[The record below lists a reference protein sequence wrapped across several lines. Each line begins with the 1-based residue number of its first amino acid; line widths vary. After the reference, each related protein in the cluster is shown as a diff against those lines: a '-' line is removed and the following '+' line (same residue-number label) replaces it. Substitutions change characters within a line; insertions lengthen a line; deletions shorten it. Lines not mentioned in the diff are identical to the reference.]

1 MERKRQLQKRELGKR
16 LSLDSSLVEY
26 MDSNKYI
33 EHLVTQLE
41 EQRWNL
47 WRQKLSV
54 ARLQREV
61 AQSKSE
67 GAMREKL
74 IHELEEERH
83 LRLESEKR
91 LREVTL
97 ESERSRAQM
106 RGLQEQFSR
115 MEETVRNLLQSQGS
129 PGQHGEGTVNIMKVY
144 QEKLSEDSR
153 KCKEG
158 TEKIRTAADE
168 DSRSESSSTEE
179 EKEKTKLLL
188 ERLKALEAENSALA
202 LENENQREQY
212 ERCLDEVANQVV
224 QALLTQKDLREECIK
239 LKTRVF
245 DLEQQNRTLSV
256 LFQQRVKPASDLLL
270 QKLHSRILDL
280 SSGDLLS
287 EVERNRSLMQSR
299 TADAQI
305 HECQQNVKSSIPVL
319 KCQSQLNMTGAS
331 RLYPRSSCSSSELSL
346 SSACSEYSSG
356 SSHTW
361 NDGKTCSKRSS
372 VSWDKRISIGS
383 SLPSNLSSPADDL
396 PPTRIKENHILE
408 ALKKLQKQK
417 ILLESPSVIS
427 KWGYKDCMNSN
438 EGIYS
443 PGVKCGSHNEQTHCK
458 PMEIGS
464 ICIEHNKTFS
474 YDSDSHDDAD
484 DDSSSLLLLQEVP
497 SKDCRTYCN
506 KLTHSISDSLFDWDP
521 DRKHLP
527 ERSSYFNSKERPEKL
542 TSFVS
547 GFQAEVKSCT
557 RAKLPEL
564 QLNQSHAN
572 VGWKDLNFQLSD
584 TDDNEVLD
592 ELHIESSDE
601 KSPSDLLA
609 TPFTEKYTKTCDTLK
624 VTENSQFL
632 STDEEEKQIP
642 AHSDI
647 RPKISNFIKQQ
658 KVIKKTSS
666 EECITIIFDAEDGEP
681 IEFSSHQTGVVT
693 VTRNEISINQP
704 QTRSSA
710 EYTDLTPQGVTDL
723 QTGTSARNYTALERR
738 EDETEEQTLEDNA
751 GNKKTVVPVTCSE
764 SSCCG
769 KVTLQNTPRQKLVK
783 PVYDVSYKSNSS
795 LTVHAGINQKPN
807 LTKIPSRGKFSPQK
821 TVMTE
826 SEETAVAQP
835 VGPATLEKS
844 PALPPVKLSR
854 FKKAQSP
861 PRNFDSKVDFQVPK
875 PPAHLLPGLKRPGR
889 GDGSKYPKSQSPAS
903 PLLPQ
908 NLIEPSDYGEPPT
921 RDFHCDLATVEAR
934 SPSPPLPPGRSTSLL
949 IRPNYAHPPPV
960 AVKLGGAG
968 PSETAKN
975 ILKSS
980 PLKGTVNSGFH
991 NQSSQETQAKNVSSG
1006 AKIEL
1011 SYLQENAEAIM
1022 QNKCLSQQPHS
1033 ACQGLSKVP
1042 TKQVCP
1048 KNPNQLGLHRNH
1060 EFSNTDFQ
1068 TPRAFSLGCP
1078 LLETTSQDVYSSKKD
1093 LSSDS
1098 GVDQPQK
1105 MPNILPSTPQCHKTS
1120 ISEPSLSQ
1128 VNNSP
1133 LSTLF
1138 HGSDTAHAAQN
1149 SNEKGMKTRLPVG
1162 LKLFVKSPQ
1171 LLRKSSTVPGKQEKD
1186 SINTASKS
1194 SVSSSKYKQNES
1206 VSVTTRGATDA
1217 ELKNSTSDTEV
1228 KNNFTVGLSMDTASP
1243 PSHEN
1248 CSLVGDRVDGLEH
1261 KLVKRSVSSSNKSH
1275 LKPALGMNG
1284 AKARSQSFSI
1294 HTGEKPSA
1302 PVTEGLGKVR
1312 TQIITNTSDRG
1323 NSLTRQNSAMEGLQ
1337 IKAIPGS
1344 AVIPETLSC
1353 TPKITENSYSRQGS
1367 LGNMTSCN
1375 NQHGSPSKLPL
1386 RSSPKVDLFH
1396 NTSKCDGN
1404 KPFSQ
1409 KDVRN
1414 LSVQIE
1420 KSTESFKHEALS
1432 KKSVLPAEF
1441 ELEESAT
1448 VSSKQMSSFQSSDRI
1463 KCPHKLE
1470 ASKSRRQQM
1479 SLKLAETSEK
1489 VTDVLSSATLQ
1500 PTIEEKVMLC
1510 IQENVQKGHGQTK
1523 YPSAESK
1530 QKTGPSIAS
1539 WFGFRKSKLPALS
1552 SRKTDVPKTKL
1563 EKKDA
1568 KVSGFGIK
1576 QAKLERRKEKK
1587 KTEHCGIENEINRKT
1602 DNGDI
1607 LADVME
1613 SKMMKPSQAVPSEI
1627 ECEQVKGFT
1636 TATYSS
1642 KDSFMKELLNRV
1654 DKKAA
1659 QQTESG
1665 SNNVSYRSVSK
1676 GSSQGSSLHGNSIS
1690 SQGNHKKNSNTK
1702 ADTEMQNQTLAKVVT
1717 ENLQEEEEDTMT
1729 RTTCQSHVI
1738 ESCCQMRTLDSGIG
1752 TFPLPDSGN
1761 RSTGRH
1767 ISKQES
1773 TLETEVLAP
1782 SEQILLSAPSVK
1794 AKTLEREV
1802 PSTAKSPESVES
1814 MISHSTSD
1822 PAMTGKGI
1830 RPFQSRLPKPA
1841 SSGKIN
1847 LAKQSDQVPCSVTS
1861 ASFERT
1867 EETLEN
1873 RKVLPEWTTRKTTKT
1888 KDRALRVCTYS
1899 ASSSDT
1905 EPEPEYET
1913 NYFRTAEET
1922 FVELT
1927 KNNKQAEQ
1935 EKQNQRKSFL
1945 GNPMSILDLYQHSLY
1960 GHFGE
1965 DGPEQL
1971 THYSLIEQLSGASSE
1986 DSKGKDSPSKL
1997 KQTEETKE
2005 DSQNRL
2011 SKISLESLNKFN
2023 SNNVLLLEKEKNC
2036 LNKVEGQ
2043 KEENGRKEAAPLNSS
2058 GRHDVDNLESLSDS
2072 LYDSFSSCASQGS
2085 NDV

>member
-1 MERKRQLQKRELGKR
+1 MEKKRQLQKREFGKR

-47 WRQKLSV
+47 WREKLCV

-74 IHELEEERH
+74 IHELEEEKH

-129 PGQHGEGTVNIMKVY
+129 SGQNGEGTVNIMKVY

-153 KCKEG
+153 RCKEG
-158 TEKIRTAADE
+158 MEKNRTQADE
-168 DSRSESSSTEE
+168 DSQSESSSTEE

-212 ERCLDEVANQVV
+212 ERCLDE
-224 QALLTQKDLREECIK
+224 
-239 LKTRVF
+239 
-245 DLEQQNRTLSV
+245 
-256 LFQQRVKPASDLLL
+256 
-270 QKLHSRILDL
+270 
-280 SSGDLLS
+280 
-287 EVERNRSLMQSR
+287 
-299 TADAQI
+299 
-305 HECQQNVKSSIPVL
+305 ECQQNVKSSIPVL
-319 KCQSQLNMTGAS
+319 KCQSQLNVTGSS

-356 SSHTW
+356 SSYTW
-361 NDGKTCSKRSS
+361 NDGKTNKRSS
-372 VSWDKRISIGS
+372 VRWDKRISIGS

-408 ALKKLQKQK
+408 GLKKLQEQK
-417 ILLESPSVIS
+417 ILLEPPSVIS

-443 PGVKCGSHNEQTHCK
+443 PGIKCGSHNEQTHCK
-458 PMEIGS
+458 PVEMGS
-464 ICIEHNKTFS
+464 VCIEHNKTFS

-521 DRKHLP
+521 NRKHLP
-527 ERSSYFNSKERPEKL
+527 ERSSFFNSKERPEKL

-564 QLNQSHAN
+564 ELNQSHSN
-572 VGWKDLNFQLSD
+572 MGWKDFNFQLSD

-609 TPFTEKYTKTCDTLK
+609 APFPEKYTKTSDLLK
-624 VTENSQFL
+624 VTENSQFV
-632 STDEEEKQIP
+632 STDKEENQIP
-642 AHSDI
+642 VHPDI
-647 RPKISNFIKQQ
+647 RPKPCNFIKQQ

-666 EECITIIFDAEDGEP
+666 EECITVIYDAKDGEP

-704 QTRSSA
+704 QTTSCV
-710 EYTDLTPQGVTDL
+710 EYTELIPQGRADL
-723 QTGTSARNYTALERR
+723 QPGPSARNYTASERQ
-738 EDETEEQTLEDNA
+738 EDETGKNTLEDNT
-751 GNKKTVVPVTCSE
+751 GNK
-764 SSCCG
+764 
-769 KVTLQNTPRQKLVK
+769 NTPVPLTCGEPSRCGRVTQQNPSRQKLVK
-783 PVYDVSYKSNSS
+783 PVCDPSHKANSS
-795 LTVHAGINQKPN
+795 STVHAGINQKPN
-807 LTKIPSRGKFSPQK
+807 VTKIPSRSKFSPQK
-821 TVMTE
+821 TLMSE
-826 SEETAVAQP
+826 SGEAPVALSLGPTA
-835 VGPATLEKS
+835 LEKS
-844 PALPPVKLSR
+844 PVLPPVKLSR

-861 PRNFDSKVDFQVPK
+861 PRHFDSKVEFQVPK
-875 PPAHLLPGLKRPGR
+875 PPAHALPDLKRPGR

-908 NLIEPSDYGEPPT
+908 HLIEPSSYGEPPT

-934 SPSPPLPPGRSTSLL
+934 SPSPPLPPGRTTSLL
-949 IRPNYAHPPPV
+949 IRPNYANSPPL

-968 PSETAKN
+968 PTETAKN

-980 PLKGTVNSGFH
+980 PLKGTVNSGLH
-991 NQSSQETQAKNVSSG
+991 NQSSHEMQAKNISSG

-1011 SYLQENAEAIM
+1011 SYFQEKAEGIM
-1022 QNKCLSQQPHS
+1022 QNKCTSQQSHS
-1033 ACQGLSKVP
+1033 ACQGLSKVS

-1048 KNPNQLGLHRNH
+1048 KNSNQVGLRRNR
-1060 EFSNTDFQ
+1060 EYSSTDFQ
-1068 TPRAFSLGCP
+1068 TARSFSLGCP
-1078 LLETTSQDVYSSKKD
+1078 SLEATPSQDTYSRKNNI
-1093 LSSDS
+1093 SSDS
-1098 GVDQPQK
+1098 GLDQLQK
-1105 MPNILPSTPQCHKTS
+1105 MPNILPTTPQCHTTS
-1120 ISEPSLSQ
+1120 TSEPLLSQ
-1128 VNNSP
+1128 VNNFP
-1133 LSTLF
+1133 STLF
-1138 HGSDTAHAAQN
+1138 HAGDAAHASQN
-1149 SNEKGMKTRLPVG
+1149 SNERGMKTRLPVG

-1186 SINTASKS
+1186 SINAASKS
-1194 SVSSSKYKQNES
+1194 NVSSSKHKQSEL
-1206 VSVTTRGATDA
+1206 VRATTKGATDV
-1217 ELKNSTSDTEV
+1217 ELKDSRHDTEV
-1228 KNNFTVGLSMDTASP
+1228 KNNCAVGLSMDTASAH
-1243 PSHEN
+1243 SHES
-1248 CSLVGDRVDGLEH
+1248 CDLVVDRGDGLEN
-1261 KLVKRSVSSSNKSH
+1261 KLVKRSVSSGNKSH

-1323 NSLTRQNSAMEGLQ
+1323 NSLTRQNSATEGLQ
-1337 IKAIPGS
+1337 IKATPGT
-1344 AVIPETLSC
+1344 AETLLY
-1353 TPKITENSYSRQGS
+1353 TTKPTENSCPRQGS
-1367 LGNMTSCN
+1367 LGNMNSCN
-1375 NQHGSPSKLPL
+1375 SQHGSPSKLPF
-1386 RSSPKVDLFH
+1386 RSSQKVDQFH
-1396 NTSKCDGN
+1396 STSKCDGN
-1404 KPFSQ
+1404 KPFAQ
-1409 KDVRN
+1409 KEARS
-1414 LSVQIE
+1414 LSVQSE
-1420 KSTESFKHEALS
+1420 KSTESFKHEALG
-1432 KKSVLPAEF
+1432 KKSVLSA
-1441 ELEESAT
+1441 ELELEASAT
-1448 VSSKQMSSFQSSDRI
+1448 VSSKQILSFQSFDGV

-1470 ASKSRRQQM
+1470 AARSRRQQM

-1489 VTDVLSSATLQ
+1489 VNDLLSSPSLQ

-1510 IQENVQKGHGQTK
+1510 IQENVQKGQGQTK
-1523 YPSAESK
+1523 SPTVETK

-1552 SRKTDVPKTKL
+1552 SRKTDVPKTKV

-1587 KTEHCGIENEINRKT
+1587 KTEQHCEIENQINRKA

-1607 LADVME
+1607 LAME
-1613 SKMMKPSQAVPSEI
+1613 SKIMMPSQDSPSEI
-1627 ECEQVKGFT
+1627 ECEQVRGST
-1636 TATYSS
+1636 TAAYSP
-1642 KDSFMKELLNRV
+1642 KDSFMRELLN
-1654 DKKAA
+1654 
-1659 QQTESG
+1659 
-1665 SNNVSYRSVSK
+1665 RSVSK
-1676 GSSQGSSLHGNSIS
+1676 GSSQGSSLLGNSIS
-1690 SQGNHKKNSNTK
+1690 SQGNHRKNSNTK
-1702 ADTEMQNQTLAKVVT
+1702 ADMEMQNQTLAKVVT

-1767 ISKQES
+1767 TSKQES
-1773 TLETEVLAP
+1773 PLGTGISAAP
-1782 SEQILLSAPSVK
+1782 EQGPLSAPSVK

-1802 PSTAKSPESVES
+1802 PSTAKKSQESVDS
-1814 MISHSTSD
+1814 VISHSTSD
-1822 PAMTGKGI
+1822 PAMTAKAL

-1841 SSGKIN
+1841 SSGIIN
-1847 LAKQSDQVPCSVTS
+1847 LAKQSDQEASSVTS
-1861 ASFERT
+1861 ASLEHT
-1867 EETLEN
+1867 EETAEN
-1873 RKVLPEWTTRKTTKT
+1873 RKVLPEWTPKKTTKP
-1888 KDRALRVCTYS
+1888 KDTALRVCTYS
-1899 ASSSDT
+1899 ASSTDS
-1905 EPEPEYET
+1905 EPEPEYKT
-1913 NYFRTAEET
+1913 TYFRAAEET
-1922 FVELT
+1922 LVEL
-1927 KNNKQAEQ
+1927 KKSNRQAVQ
-1935 EKQNQRKSFL
+1935 EKQSQRRSFL
-1945 GNPMSILDLYQHSLY
+1945 GNPLSILDLYQHSLY
-1960 GHFGE
+1960 GQFGE

-1971 THYSLIEQLSGASSE
+1971 AHYSLIEQLSGASSK
-1986 DSKGKDSPSKL
+1986 DSKTKESPSKL
-1997 KQTEETKE
+1997 KPTEETKE
-2005 DSQNRL
+2005 DSQNRV

-2043 KEENGRKEAAPLNSS
+2043 KEENGKKEAASLNSS
-2058 GRHDVDNLESLSDS
+2058 GRQDVDNLESLSDS

>member
-1 MERKRQLQKRELGKR
+1 MERKRQLQKREFGKR

-47 WRQKLSV
+47 WREKLCV

-153 KCKEG
+153 RCKEG
-158 TEKIRTAADE
+158 MEKIRTLADE

-224 QALLTQKDLREECIK
+224 QALLTQKGLREECIK
-239 LKTRVF
+239 LKMRVF

-256 LFQQRVKPASDLLL
+256 LFQQKVKPASDLLL

-287 EVERNRSLMQSR
+287 EVERNRSLVQARS
-299 TADAQI
+299 ADAQML
-305 HECQQNVKSSIPVL
+305 ECQQNVKSSIPVL
-319 KCQSQLNMTGAS
+319 KCQSQLNMTGSS

-356 SSHTW
+356 SSYTW
-361 NDGKTCSKRSS
+361 NDGKTSKRSS
-372 VSWDKRISIGS
+372 VRWDKRISIGS

-408 ALKKLQKQK
+408 GLKKLQEQK
-417 ILLESPSVIS
+417 VLLEPPSVIS

-443 PGVKCGSHNEQTHCK
+443 PGIKCGGHNEQTHCK
-458 PMEIGS
+458 PMEMGN
-464 ICIEHNKTFS
+464 ICIEHKTFS
-474 YDSDSHDDAD
+474 YDSDSHDDVD
-484 DDSSSLLLLQEVP
+484 DDSLSLLLLQEVP
-497 SKDCRTYCN
+497 SKDCRTYC

-521 DRKHLP
+521 NRKHLP
-527 ERSSYFNSKERPEKL
+527 EKSSFFNSKERPEKL

-547 GFQAEVKSCT
+547 GFQADVKSCT

-564 QLNQSHAN
+564 QLNQDHSN
-572 VGWKDLNFQLSD
+572 MGWKDFNFQLSD

-609 TPFTEKYTKTCDTLK
+609 TPFPEKYTKTSDLLK
-624 VTENSQFL
+624 VTENSQPV
-632 STDEEEKQIP
+632 STDKEENQIP
-642 AHSDI
+642 VHSDI
-647 RPKISNFIKQQ
+647 RPKPCNFIKQQ

-666 EECITIIFDAEDGEP
+666 EECITVIYDAKDGEP

-704 QTRSSA
+704 QTTSSA
-710 EYTDLTPQGVTDL
+710 EYTELIPQGRTDL
-723 QTGTSARNYTALERR
+723 QPGPNARNYTALERQ
-738 EDETEEQTLEDNA
+738 EDETGKNTQDKKYLEENT
-751 GNKKTVVPVTCSE
+751 GNKTTVVPLTSGETPRCGRVTQ
-764 SSCCG
+764 
-769 KVTLQNTPRQKLVK
+769 QNTSRQKLVK
-783 PVYDVSYKSNSS
+783 PVYDASYKANSS
-795 LTVHAGINQKPN
+795 STVHAGINQKPN
-807 LTKIPSRGKFSPQK
+807 VTKIPSRGKFSPQK
-821 TVMTE
+821 TLMTE
-826 SEETAVAQP
+826 SGEAPVALSGGPTA
-835 VGPATLEKS
+835 LEKS

-861 PRNFDSKVDFQVPK
+861 PRHFDSKIEFQVPK
-875 PPAHLLPGLKRPGR
+875 PPAHPLPNSKRPGR
-889 GDGSKYPKSQSPAS
+889 GDGSKHPKSQSPAS

-908 NLIEPSDYGEPPT
+908 HFIEPSSYGEPPT

-949 IRPNYAHPPPV
+949 IRPNYANSPPL

-968 PSETAKN
+968 PTETAKN
-975 ILKSS
+975 VLKSS
-980 PLKGTVNSGFH
+980 PLKGTVNSSFH
-991 NQSSQETQAKNVSSG
+991 NQSSHEMQAKNVSSG

-1011 SYLQENAEAIM
+1011 SYLRENAEGIM
-1022 QNKCLSQQPHS
+1022 QNTCTSQQSHS
-1033 ACQGLSKVP
+1033 ACQGLSKVS

-1048 KNPNQLGLHRNH
+1048 KSPNQVGLHRNR
-1060 EFSNTDFQ
+1060 EYSSTDFQ
-1068 TPRAFSLGCP
+1068 AARSFSLGCP
-1078 LLETTSQDVYSSKKD
+1078 SLETTPSQDTCSSKNNI
-1093 LSSDS
+1093 SSDS
-1098 GVDQPQK
+1098 GLDQLQK
-1105 MPNILPSTPQCHKTS
+1105 MPNILPTSPQCHTTS
-1120 ISEPSLSQ
+1120 TSEPLLSQ
-1128 VNNSP
+1128 VNNFP
-1133 LSTLF
+1133 STLF
-1138 HGSDTAHAAQN
+1138 HTGDAAHASQN
-1149 SNEKGMKTRLPVG
+1149 SNERGVKTRLPVG

-1186 SINTASKS
+1186 SINAASKS
-1194 SVSSSKYKQNES
+1194 NVSSSKNKQSES
-1206 VSVTTRGATDA
+1206 VCVTTKGAMDA
-1217 ELKNSTSDTEV
+1217 ELKDSKSDTEV
-1228 KNNFTVGLSMDTASP
+1228 KNNCAVGLSMDTASAQ
-1243 PSHEN
+1243 SHESCN
-1248 CSLVGDRVDGLEH
+1248 LVADRGDGLEN
-1261 KLVKRSVSSSNKSH
+1261 KLVKRSVSSSSKSH

-1337 IKAIPGS
+1337 IKSTPGT
-1344 AVIPETLSC
+1344 AVTPEALLC
-1353 TPKITENSYSRQGS
+1353 TSKPTENPYPRQGS
-1367 LGNMTSCN
+1367 LGNMSSCN
-1375 NQHGSPSKLPL
+1375 SQHGSPSKLPF
-1386 RSSPKVDLFH
+1386 RSSQKVDQFH
-1396 NTSKCDGN
+1396 STSKCDGS
-1404 KPFSQ
+1404 KPFPQ
-1409 KDVRN
+1409 KDARS
-1414 LSVQIE
+1414 LSVQSE
-1420 KSTESFKHEALS
+1420 KRTESFKHEALG
-1432 KKSVLPAEF
+1432 KRSVLSA
-1441 ELEESAT
+1441 ELELEASAT
-1448 VSSKQMSSFQSSDRI
+1448 VSSKQILSFQSFDGV

-1470 ASKSRRQQM
+1470 ATKTRRQEM

-1489 VTDVLSSATLQ
+1489 VNDLLSSPSLQ

-1510 IQENVQKGHGQTK
+1510 IQENVQKGQGQTK
-1523 YPSAESK
+1523 SPTVETK

-1552 SRKTDVPKTKL
+1552 SRKTDVPKSKV

-1587 KTEHCGIENEINRKT
+1587 KTEQHCEIENEINRKT

-1607 LADVME
+1607 LVME
-1613 SKMMKPSQAVPSEI
+1613 SKIMKPSQDPPGEI
-1627 ECEQVKGFT
+1627 ECEQVRGSI
-1636 TATYSS
+1636 TAAYSP
-1642 KDSFMKELLNRV
+1642 KDSFMRELLN
-1654 DKKAA
+1654 
-1659 QQTESG
+1659 
-1665 SNNVSYRSVSK
+1665 RSVSK

-1690 SQGNHKKNSNTK
+1690 SQGNHRKNSNTK
-1702 ADTEMQNQTLAKVVT
+1702 ADMEMQNQTLAKVVT

-1752 TFPLPDSGN
+1752 TFPLPDSGA
-1761 RSTGRH
+1761 RSAGRH
-1767 ISKQES
+1767 VSKQGPA
-1773 TLETEVLAP
+1773 LETGIFAA
-1782 SEQILLSAPSVK
+1782 SEQAPPAAPSVK

-1802 PSTAKSPESVES
+1802 PSTAKSQESVES
-1814 MISHSTSD
+1814 VISHSTSD
-1822 PAMTGKGI
+1822 PAMTAKGI

-1841 SSGKIN
+1841 SSGIIN
-1847 LAKQSDQVPCSVTS
+1847 LAKQSEQEASSVTS
-1861 ASFERT
+1861 ASLEHT
-1867 EETLEN
+1867 EETVEN
-1873 RKVLPEWTTRKTTKT
+1873 RKVLPEWTPKKATKT
-1888 KDRALRVCTYS
+1888 KDTALRVCTYS
-1899 ASSSDT
+1899 ASSTDS
-1905 EPEPEYET
+1905 EPEPEYKT
-1913 NYFRTAEET
+1913 SYFRTAEET
-1922 FVELT
+1922 LVELT
-1927 KNNKQAEQ
+1927 KSNRQAVP
-1935 EKQNQRKSFL
+1935 EKQSQRRSFL

-1971 THYSLIEQLSGASSE
+1971 AHYSLIEQLSGASSK
-1986 DSKGKDSPSKL
+1986 DSKSKGSPSKL

-2005 DSQNRL
+2005 DSQNKV

-2036 LNKVEGQ
+2036 LNKAEGQ
-2043 KEENGRKEAAPLNSS
+2043 KEENGKKEAASLNSS
-2058 GRHDVDNLESLSDS
+2058 ARQDVDNLESLSDS
-2072 LYDSFSSCASQGS
+2072 LYDSFSSCTSQGS

>member
-1 MERKRQLQKRELGKR
+1 MEKKRQLQKREFGKR

-47 WRQKLSV
+47 WREKLSV

-153 KCKEG
+153 RCKEG
-158 TEKIRTAADE
+158 MEKIRTLADE

-224 QALLTQKDLREECIK
+224 QALLTQKGLREECIK
-239 LKTRVF
+239 LKMRVF

-256 LFQQRVKPASDLLL
+256 LFQQKVKPASDLLL

-287 EVERNRSLMQSR
+287 EVERNRSLVQARS
-299 TADAQI
+299 ADAQM
-305 HECQQNVKSSIPVL
+305 HECQQNVKSTIPVL
-319 KCQSQLNMTGAS
+319 KCQSQLNMTGSS

-356 SSHTW
+356 SSYTW
-361 NDGKTCSKRSS
+361 NDGKTSKRSS
-372 VSWDKRISIGS
+372 VRWDKRISIGS

-408 ALKKLQKQK
+408 GLKKLQKQK
-417 ILLESPSVIS
+417 IFLEPPSVIS

-443 PGVKCGSHNEQTHCK
+443 PGIKCGSHSEQTHCK
-458 PMEIGS
+458 PMEMGS

-484 DDSSSLLLLQEVP
+484 DDSSSLLLPQEVP
-497 SKDCRTYCN
+497 SKDCRTSCN

-521 DRKHLP
+521 KRKHLP
-527 ERSSYFNSKERPEKL
+527 ERSSFFNSKERPEKL

-564 QLNQSHAN
+564 HLDQSHSN
-572 VGWKDLNFQLSD
+572 MGWKDFNFQLSD

-601 KSPSDLLA
+601 KSPSDLLS
-609 TPFTEKYTKTCDTLK
+609 TPFPERYTKTSDLLK
-624 VTENSQFL
+624 VTENSQFV
-632 STDEEEKQIP
+632 STDKEENQIP
-642 AHSDI
+642 VHSDI
-647 RPKISNFIKQQ
+647 RPKTCNFIKQQ

-666 EECITIIFDAEDGEP
+666 EECITVIYDAKDGEP

-704 QTRSSA
+704 QTTSSA
-710 EYTDLTPQGVTDL
+710 EYTELIPQGRTDL
-723 QTGTSARNYTALERR
+723 QPGPNARNYSALERQ
-738 EDETEEQTLEDNA
+738 EDETGKNTLEDNT
-751 GNKKTVVPVTCSE
+751 GNKNAVVPLTCSE
-764 SSCCG
+764 SSRCG
-769 KVTLQNTPRQKLVK
+769 RVTQQNTSRQKLVK
-783 PVYDVSYKSNSS
+783 PVYDASCKVNSS
-795 LTVHAGINQKPN
+795 STVHAGINQKPN
-807 LTKIPSRGKFSPQK
+807 VTKIPSRGKFSPQK

-826 SEETAVAQP
+826 SGEAPVALP
-835 VGPATLEKS
+835 VGPTALEKS

-861 PRNFDSKVDFQVPK
+861 PHHFDSKVDFQVPK
-875 PPAHLLPGLKRPGR
+875 PPAHPLPDLKRPGR
-889 GDGSKYPKSQSPAS
+889 GDGSKYPKSQSLAS

-908 NLIEPSDYGEPPT
+908 HLIEPSSYGEPPT
-921 RDFHCDLATVEAR
+921 RDFHCDLAAVEAR

-949 IRPNYAHPPPV
+949 IRPNYANSPPL
-960 AVKLGGAG
+960 AVKLGGAR
-968 PSETAKN
+968 PTETAKN

-991 NQSSQETQAKNVSSG
+991 NQSSHEMQAKNVSSG

-1011 SYLQENAEAIM
+1011 SYLQENAEGIM
-1022 QNKCLSQQPHS
+1022 QNKCTSQQSHS
-1033 ACQGLSKVP
+1033 ACQGLSKVS
-1042 TKQVCP
+1042 TKQICP
-1048 KNPNQLGLHRNH
+1048 KNPNQLGLHRNR
-1060 EFSNTDFQ
+1060 EYSSTDFQ
-1068 TPRAFSLGCP
+1068 TARSFSLGCP
-1078 LLETTSQDVYSSKKD
+1078 SLETTSSQDTYSSKNNI
-1093 LSSDS
+1093 SSDS
-1098 GVDQPQK
+1098 GVDQLQK
-1105 MPNILPSTPQCHKTS
+1105 MPNILPTTPQCHTTS
-1120 ISEPSLSQ
+1120 TSEPLLSQ
-1128 VNNSP
+1128 VNNFP
-1133 LSTLF
+1133 STLF
-1138 HGSDTAHAAQN
+1138 HAGDAAHATQN
-1149 SNEKGMKTRLPVG
+1149 SNERGMKTRLPVG

-1186 SINTASKS
+1186 SINAASKS
-1194 SVSSSKYKQNES
+1194 NVSSSKYKQSES
-1206 VSVTTRGATDA
+1206 VCVTTKGATDV
-1217 ELKNSTSDTEV
+1217 ELKDSKSDTEV
-1228 KNNFTVGLSMDTASP
+1228 KNNCAVGLSMDTASAH
-1243 PSHEN
+1243 SHEN
-1248 CSLVGDRVDGLEH
+1248 CSLVVDRGDGLEN
-1261 KLVKRSVSSSNKSH
+1261 KLVKRSVSSGNKSH

-1302 PVTEGLGKVR
+1302 PVTEGPGKVR

-1337 IKAIPGS
+1337 SKAISGS
-1344 AVIPETLSC
+1344 AVTPETLLY
-1353 TPKITENSYSRQGS
+1353 TTKPTENSYARQGS

-1375 NQHGSPSKLPL
+1375 SQHGSPSKLPF
-1386 RSSPKVDLFH
+1386 RSSQKVDQFH
-1396 NTSKCDGN
+1396 HASKCDGN

-1409 KDVRN
+1409 KDARS
-1414 LSVQIE
+1414 LSVQSE
-1420 KSTESFKHEALS
+1420 KSTESFKHEAQGKKNVLS
-1432 KKSVLPAEF
+1432 A
-1441 ELEESAT
+1441 ELELEASAT
-1448 VSSKQMSSFQSSDRI
+1448 VSSQQILSFQSFDGV

-1470 ASKSRRQQM
+1470 ATKSRRQQM

-1489 VTDVLSSATLQ
+1489 VNDLLSSPSLQ

-1510 IQENVQKGHGQTK
+1510 IQENVQKGQGQTK
-1523 YPSAESK
+1523 SPTVETK

-1552 SRKTDVPKTKL
+1552 SRKTDVPKTKV

-1587 KTEHCGIENEINRKT
+1587 KTEQHCEIENEINRKT
-1602 DNGDI
+1602 DNGDV
-1607 LADVME
+1607 LAME
-1613 SKMMKPSQAVPSEI
+1613 SKFMKPSQDPPGEI
-1627 ECEQVKGFT
+1627 ECEQVRGST
-1636 TATYSS
+1636 TAAYSP
-1642 KDSFMKELLNRV
+1642 KDSFMRELLNRV

-1702 ADTEMQNQTLAKVVT
+1702 ADMEMQNQTL
-1717 ENLQEEEEDTMT
+1717 DT
-1729 RTTCQSHVI
+1729 
-1738 ESCCQMRTLDSGIG
+1738 
-1752 TFPLPDSGN
+1752 
-1761 RSTGRH
+1761 
-1767 ISKQES
+1767 
-1773 TLETEVLAP
+1773 
-1782 SEQILLSAPSVK
+1782 
-1794 AKTLEREV
+1794 
-1802 PSTAKSPESVES
+1802 
-1814 MISHSTSD
+1814 
-1822 PAMTGKGI
+1822 
-1830 RPFQSRLPKPA
+1830 
-1841 SSGKIN
+1841 
-1847 LAKQSDQVPCSVTS
+1847 
-1861 ASFERT
+1861 
-1867 EETLEN
+1867 
-1873 RKVLPEWTTRKTTKT
+1873 
-1888 KDRALRVCTYS
+1888 ALRVCTYS
-1899 ASSSDT
+1899 ASSTDS

-1913 NYFRTAEET
+1913 SYFRTAEET
-1922 FVELT
+1922 LVELT
-1927 KNNKQAEQ
+1927 KNNRQAVQ
-1935 EKQNQRKSFL
+1935 EKQSHRRSFL

-1971 THYSLIEQLSGASSE
+1971 THYSLIEQLSGASSK
-1986 DSKGKDSPSKL
+1986 DSKGKESPSKL

-2005 DSQNRL
+2005 DSQNRV

-2023 SNNVLLLEKEKNC
+2023 SNNVLSLEKEKNC

-2043 KEENGRKEAAPLNSS
+2043 KEENGKKEAASLNSS
-2058 GRHDVDNLESLSDS
+2058 GRQDVDNLESLSDS
-2072 LYDSFSSCASQGS
+2072 LYDSFSSCTSQGS

>member
-1 MERKRQLQKRELGKR
+1 Q
-16 LSLDSSLVEY
+16 
-26 MDSNKYI
+26 
-33 EHLVTQLE
+33 
-41 EQRWNL
+41 
-47 WRQKLSV
+47 
-54 ARLQREV
+54 
-61 AQSKSE
+61 
-67 GAMREKL
+67 
-74 IHELEEERH
+74 
-83 LRLESEKR
+83 
-91 LREVTL
+91 
-97 ESERSRAQM
+97 
-106 RGLQEQFSR
+106 
-115 MEETVRNLLQSQGS
+115 
-129 PGQHGEGTVNIMKVY
+129 
-144 QEKLSEDSR
+144 
-153 KCKEG
+153 
-158 TEKIRTAADE
+158 
-168 DSRSESSSTEE
+168 
-179 EKEKTKLLL
+179 
-188 ERLKALEAENSALA
+188 
-202 LENENQREQY
+202 
-212 ERCLDEVANQVV
+212 
-224 QALLTQKDLREECIK
+224 DLREECIK

-256 LFQQRVKPASDLLL
+256 LFQQRVRPASDLLL
-270 QKLHSRILDL
+270 Q
-280 SSGDLLS
+280 
-287 EVERNRSLMQSR
+287 
-299 TADAQI
+299 
-305 HECQQNVKSSIPVL
+305 ECQQNVKSSIPVL
-319 KCQSQLNMTGAS
+319 KCQSPLNVTGPS

-356 SSHTW
+356 SSYTW

-408 ALKKLQKQK
+408 GLKKLQKQK

-458 PMEIGS
+458 PMEVGS

-497 SKDCRTYCN
+497 SKDCRTYCS
-506 KLTHSISDSLFDWDP
+506 KLTHSVSDSLFDWDP
-521 DRKHLP
+521 NRKHLP

-564 QLNQSHAN
+564 QLNQSHADT
-572 VGWKDLNFQLSD
+572 GWRDLNFQLSD

-609 TPFTEKYTKTCDTLK
+609 TSFSEKCTKTSDMLK
-624 VTENSQFL
+624 VTENSQFI
-632 STDEEEKQIP
+632 SIDKEENQVS

-647 RPKISNFIKQQ
+647 RPKTSNFIKQQ

-666 EECITIIFDAEDGEP
+666 EECITVIFDAEDGEP

-693 VTRNEISINQP
+693 VTRNEISINRP
-704 QTRSSA
+704 QTRPSA
-710 EYTDLTPQGVTDL
+710 EYTELIPQGITDL
-723 QTGTSARNYTALERR
+723 QAGTNARNYTALERP
-738 EDETEEQTLEDNA
+738 EDESKKKPEDNT
-751 GNKKTVVPVTCSE
+751 GNKNAVGPTTCSE
-764 SSCCG
+764 SSRCG
-769 KVTLQNTPRQKLVK
+769 RVTLQNTPRQKLVK
-783 PVYDVSYKSNSS
+783 PVYDVSYKANLSS
-795 LTVHAGINQKPN
+795 TVHAGINQKPN

-821 TVMTE
+821 PVMME
-826 SEETAVAQP
+826 SEETPVAQS
-835 VGPATLEKS
+835 VGPATTEKS
-844 PALPPVKLSR
+844 PALPPIKLSR
-854 FKKAQSP
+854 FRKAQSP
-861 PRNFDSKVDFQVPK
+861 PHPFDSKVDFQIPK
-875 PPAHLLPGLKRPGR
+875 SPAHALPDLKRPGR

-908 NLIEPSDYGEPPT
+908 HLIEPSDYGEPPT
-921 RDFHCDLATVEAR
+921 RDFHCDIATVEAR

-949 IRPNYAHPPPV
+949 IRPNYAHSPPV
-960 AVKLGGAG
+960 VVKLGGAG

-991 NQSSQETQAKNVSSG
+991 NQSSHEMQAKNVSSG

-1022 QNKCLSQQPHS
+1022 QKKCISQQPHS
-1033 ACQGLSKVP
+1033 ACQGLSKVS

-1048 KNPNQLGLHRNH
+1048 KSPNQLGLRRNC
-1060 EFSNTDFQ
+1060 EFSSTDFQ
-1068 TPRAFSLGCP
+1068 TCRSFSLGCP
-1078 LLETTSQDVYSSKKD
+1078 SLETTSSQDTYCSKKGI
-1093 LSSDS
+1093 SSDS

-1105 MPNILPSTPQCHKTS
+1105 MPNILPATPQCHATS
-1120 ISEPSLSQ
+1120 TSEPLLSQ

-1133 LSTLF
+1133 LSTQF
-1138 HGSDTAHAAQN
+1138 HGSDTAQATQN
-1149 SNEKGMKTRLPVG
+1149 SSEKGMKTRLPVG

-1186 SINTASKS
+1186 SINAASKS
-1194 SVSSSKYKQNES
+1194 NVSSSKYKQNES
-1206 VSVTTRGATDA
+1206 VSVITGGATDA
-1217 ELKNSTSDTEV
+1217 ELKGSASDTEV
-1228 KNNFTVGLSMDTASP
+1228 KTNFTVGLSMDAASP
-1243 PSHEN
+1243 HSHEN
-1248 CSLVGDRVDGLEH
+1248 CNLVVDRADGLEN

-1344 AVIPETLSC
+1344 AVTPEPLSY
-1353 TPKITENSYSRQGS
+1353 TSKTTENSYSRQGS
-1367 LGNMTSCN
+1367 LGNTGSCN
-1375 NQHGSPSKLPL
+1375 SQHGSPSKLPF
-1386 RSSPKVDLFH
+1386 RSSSKVDLFH

-1404 KPFSQ
+1404 KPFFQ
-1409 KDVRN
+1409 KDARS
-1414 LSVQIE
+1414 LSVQSE

-1432 KKSVLPAEF
+1432 KKSVLPAEL
-1441 ELEESAT
+1441 ELEASAT
-1448 VSSKQMSSFQSSDRI
+1448 ASSKQISSFQSSDGIRS
-1463 KCPHKLE
+1463 PHKLE
-1470 ASKSRRQQM
+1470 ATKSRRQQM
-1479 SLKLAETSEK
+1479 SLKLAEASGK
-1489 VTDVLSSATLQ
+1489 VTDVLSSSTLQ

-1510 IQENVQKGHGQTK
+1510 IQENVQKGQGQTK
-1523 YPSAESK
+1523 SPTAETK

-1552 SRKTDVPKTKL
+1552 SRKTDVPKTKV
-1563 EKKDA
+1563 EKKDV

-1587 KTEHCGIENEINRKT
+1587 KTEQHCEIELNGKT
-1602 DNGDI
+1602 DNDDVLG
-1607 LADVME
+1607 DVME
-1613 SKMMKPSQAVPSEI
+1613 NKIMKPSQDMPGEV
-1627 ECEQVKGFT
+1627 ECEQVRGST
-1636 TATYSS
+1636 TAAYSP

-1659 QQTESG
+1659 RQTESG

-1676 GSSQGSSLHGNSIS
+1676 GSSQGSTLHGNSIS
-1690 SQGNHKKNSNTK
+1690 AEGNHKKNSNTK
-1702 ADTEMQNQTLAKVVT
+1702 ADMEMQNQSLAKVVT

-1767 ISKQES
+1767 VSKQES
-1773 TLETEVLAP
+1773 ALETEVLAA
-1782 SEQILLSAPSVK
+1782 SEQVLLSAPSVK

-1802 PSTAKSPESVES
+1802 PSTAKSLVSLESI
-1814 MISHSTSD
+1814 MSHSTSD
-1822 PAMTGKGI
+1822 PAMTAKGT

-1841 SSGKIN
+1841 SSGIIN
-1847 LAKQSDQVPCSVTS
+1847 LAKRSEQEPSSVTS
-1861 ASFERT
+1861 DSLEHTA
-1867 EETLEN
+1867 ETVEN
-1873 RKVLPEWTTRKTTKT
+1873 RKVLPGWTTKKTTKT
-1888 KDRALRVCTYS
+1888 K
-1899 ASSSDT
+1899 
-1905 EPEPEYET
+1905 
-1913 NYFRTAEET
+1913 
-1922 FVELT
+1922 
-1927 KNNKQAEQ
+1927 
-1935 EKQNQRKSFL
+1935 
-1945 GNPMSILDLYQHSLY
+1945 
-1960 GHFGE
+1960 
-1965 DGPEQL
+1965 
-1971 THYSLIEQLSGASSE
+1971 
-1986 DSKGKDSPSKL
+1986 KL
-1997 KQTEETKE
+1997 KETEETKE

-2011 SKISLESLNKFN
+2011 SKISLESLNEFN

-2043 KEENGRKEAAPLNSS
+2043 KEENGKKAAASLDSS

>member
-1 MERKRQLQKRELGKR
+1 MDGCRSPKDPAQSNALHGLSFLQLLK
-16 LSLDSSLVEY
+16 EY

-47 WRQKLSV
+47 WREKLSV

-153 KCKEG
+153 RCKEG
-158 TEKIRTAADE
+158 MEKIRTLADE

-224 QALLTQKDLREECIK
+224 QALLTQKGLREECIK
-239 LKTRVF
+239 LKMRVF

-256 LFQQRVKPASDLLL
+256 LFQQKVKPASDLLL

-287 EVERNRSLMQSR
+287 EVERNRSLVQARS
-299 TADAQI
+299 ADA

-319 KCQSQLNMTGAS
+319 KCQSQLNMTGSS

-356 SSHTW
+356 SSYTW
-361 NDGKTCSKRSS
+361 NDGKTSKRSS
-372 VSWDKRISIGS
+372 MRWDKRISIGS

-408 ALKKLQKQK
+408 GLKKLQKQK
-417 ILLESPSVIS
+417 IFLEPPSVIS

-443 PGVKCGSHNEQTHCK
+443 PGIKCGSHSEQTHCK
-458 PMEIGS
+458 PMEMGS

-484 DDSSSLLLLQEVP
+484 DDSSSLLLPQEVP
-497 SKDCRTYCN
+497 SKDCRTSCS

-521 DRKHLP
+521 KRKHLP
-527 ERSSYFNSKERPEKL
+527 ERSSFFNSKERPEKL

-564 QLNQSHAN
+564 QLNQSHSN
-572 VGWKDLNFQLSD
+572 MGWKDFNFQLSD

-601 KSPSDLLA
+601 KSPSDLLS
-609 TPFTEKYTKTCDTLK
+609 TPFPERYTKTSDLLK
-624 VTENSQFL
+624 VTENSQFV
-632 STDEEEKQIP
+632 STDKEENQIP
-642 AHSDI
+642 VHSDI
-647 RPKISNFIKQQ
+647 RPKTCNFIKQQ

-666 EECITIIFDAEDGEP
+666 EECITVIYDAKDGEP

-704 QTRSSA
+704 QTTSSA
-710 EYTDLTPQGVTDL
+710 EYTELIPQGRTDL
-723 QTGTSARNYTALERR
+723 QPGPNARNYTALERQ
-738 EDETEEQTLEDNA
+738 EDETGKNTLEDNT
-751 GNKKTVVPVTCSE
+751 GNKNAVVPLTCSE
-764 SSCCG
+764 SSRCG
-769 KVTLQNTPRQKLVK
+769 RVTQQNASRQKLVK
-783 PVYDVSYKSNSS
+783 PVYDASCKVNSS
-795 LTVHAGINQKPN
+795 STVHAGINQKPN
-807 LTKIPSRGKFSPQK
+807 VTKIPSRGKFSPQK

-826 SEETAVAQP
+826 SGEAPVALPAGPTA
-835 VGPATLEKS
+835 LEKS

-861 PRNFDSKVDFQVPK
+861 PRHFDSKVDFQVPK
-875 PPAHLLPGLKRPGR
+875 PPAHPLPDLKRPGR
-889 GDGSKYPKSQSPAS
+889 GDGSKYPKSQSLAS

-908 NLIEPSDYGEPPT
+908 HLIEPSSYGEPPT
-921 RDFHCDLATVEAR
+921 RDFHCDLAAVEAR

-949 IRPNYAHPPPV
+949 IRPNYANSPPL
-960 AVKLGGAG
+960 AVKLGGAR
-968 PSETAKN
+968 PTETAKN

-991 NQSSQETQAKNVSSG
+991 NQSSHEMQAKNVSSG

-1011 SYLQENAEAIM
+1011 SYLQENAEGIM
-1022 QNKCLSQQPHS
+1022 QNKCTSQQSHS
-1033 ACQGLSKVP
+1033 ACQGLSKVS

-1048 KNPNQLGLHRNH
+1048 KNPNQPGLHRNR
-1060 EFSNTDFQ
+1060 EYSSTDFQ
-1068 TPRAFSLGCP
+1068 TARSFSLGCP
-1078 LLETTSQDVYSSKKD
+1078 SLETTSSQDTYSSKNNI
-1093 LSSDS
+1093 SSDS
-1098 GVDQPQK
+1098 GVDRLQK
-1105 MPNILPSTPQCHKTS
+1105 MPNILPTTPQCHTTS
-1120 ISEPSLSQ
+1120 TSEPLLSQ
-1128 VNNSP
+1128 VNNFP
-1133 LSTLF
+1133 STLL
-1138 HGSDTAHAAQN
+1138 HAGDAAHAPQN
-1149 SNEKGMKTRLPVG
+1149 SNERGMKTRLPVG

-1186 SINTASKS
+1186 SINAASKS
-1194 SVSSSKYKQNES
+1194 NVSSSKYKQSES
-1206 VSVTTRGATDA
+1206 VCVTTKGAMDA
-1217 ELKNSTSDTEV
+1217 ELKDSKSDTEV
-1228 KNNFTVGLSMDTASP
+1228 KNNCAVGLSMGTASAH
-1243 PSHEN
+1243 SHEN
-1248 CSLVGDRVDGLEH
+1248 CSLVVDREDGLEN
-1261 KLVKRSVSSSNKSH
+1261 KLVKRSVSSGNKSH

-1302 PVTEGLGKVR
+1302 PVTEGPGKVR

-1337 IKAIPGS
+1337 IKAISGS
-1344 AVIPETLSC
+1344 AVTPETLLY
-1353 TPKITENSYSRQGS
+1353 TTKPTENSYPRQGS

-1375 NQHGSPSKLPL
+1375 SQHGSPSKLPF
-1386 RSSPKVDLFH
+1386 RSSQKVDQFH
-1396 NTSKCDGN
+1396 HASKCDGN
-1404 KPFSQ
+1404 KPSSQ
-1409 KDVRN
+1409 KDARS
-1414 LSVQIE
+1414 LSVQSE
-1420 KSTESFKHEALS
+1420 KSTESFKHEAQG
-1432 KKSVLPAEF
+1432 KKSVLSA
-1441 ELEESAT
+1441 ELELEASAA
-1448 VSSKQMSSFQSSDRI
+1448 VSSQQILSFQSFDGV

-1470 ASKSRRQQM
+1470 ATKSRRQQM

-1489 VTDVLSSATLQ
+1489 VNDLLSSPSLQ

-1510 IQENVQKGHGQTK
+1510 IQENVQKGQGQTK
-1523 YPSAESK
+1523 SPTVETK

-1552 SRKTDVPKTKL
+1552 SRKTDVPKTKV

-1587 KTEHCGIENEINRKT
+1587 KTEQHCEIENEINRKT

-1607 LADVME
+1607 LAME
-1613 SKMMKPSQAVPSEI
+1613 SKFMKPSQDPPGEI
-1627 ECEQVKGFT
+1627 ECEQVRGST
-1636 TATYSS
+1636 TAAYSP
-1642 KDSFMKELLNRV
+1642 KDSFMRELLNRV

-1702 ADTEMQNQTLAKVVT
+1702 ADMEMQNQTLAKVVT

-1773 TLETEVLAP
+1773 ALEMGVCAA
-1782 SEQILLSAPSVK
+1782 SEQVLLSAPSVK

-1802 PSTAKSPESVES
+1802 PSTAKSQEAVENI
-1814 MISHSTSD
+1814 ISHSTSD
-1822 PAMTGKGI
+1822 PAMTAKGI
-1830 RPFQSRLPKPA
+1830 
-1841 SSGKIN
+1841 IN
-1847 LAKQSDQVPCSVTS
+1847 LAKQSEQEASSVTS
-1861 ASFERT
+1861 ASLEHT
-1867 EETLEN
+1867 KETVEN
-1873 RKVLPEWTTRKTTKT
+1873 RKVLPEWTPKKTTKT
-1888 KDRALRVCTYS
+1888 KDTALRVCTYS
-1899 ASSSDT
+1899 ASSTDS

-1913 NYFRTAEET
+1913 SYFRTAEET
-1922 FVELT
+1922 LVELK
-1927 KNNKQAEQ
+1927 KNNRQAVQ
-1935 EKQNQRKSFL
+1935 EKQSHRRSFL

-1971 THYSLIEQLSGASSE
+1971 THYSLIEQLSGASSK
-1986 DSKGKDSPSKL
+1986 DSKGKESPSKL

-2005 DSQNRL
+2005 DSQNRV
-2011 SKISLESLNKFN
+2011 SKIFLESLNKFN
-2023 SNNVLLLEKEKNC
+2023 SNNVLSLEKEKNC

-2043 KEENGRKEAAPLNSS
+2043 KEESGKKEAASLNSS
-2058 GRHDVDNLESLSDS
+2058 GRQEVDNLESLSDS
-2072 LYDSFSSCASQGS
+2072 LYDSFSSCTSQGS

>member
-1 MERKRQLQKRELGKR
+1 MDGCRSPKDPAQSNALHGLSFLQLLK
-16 LSLDSSLVEY
+16 EY

-47 WRQKLSV
+47 WREKLSV

-153 KCKEG
+153 RCKEG
-158 TEKIRTAADE
+158 MEKIRTLADE

-224 QALLTQKDLREECIK
+224 QALLTQKGLREECIK
-239 LKTRVF
+239 LKMRVF

-256 LFQQRVKPASDLLL
+256 LFQQKVKPASDLLL

-287 EVERNRSLMQSR
+287 EVERNRSLVQARS
-299 TADAQI
+299 ADA

-319 KCQSQLNMTGAS
+319 KCQSQLNMTGSS

-356 SSHTW
+356 SSYTW
-361 NDGKTCSKRSS
+361 NDGKTSKRSS
-372 VSWDKRISIGS
+372 MRWDKRISIGS

-408 ALKKLQKQK
+408 GLKKLQKQK
-417 ILLESPSVIS
+417 IFLEPPSVIS

-443 PGVKCGSHNEQTHCK
+443 PGIKCGSHSEQTHCK
-458 PMEIGS
+458 PMEMGS

-484 DDSSSLLLLQEVP
+484 DDSSSLLLPQEVP
-497 SKDCRTYCN
+497 SKDCRTSCS

-521 DRKHLP
+521 KRKHLP
-527 ERSSYFNSKERPEKL
+527 ERSSFFNSKERPEKL

-564 QLNQSHAN
+564 QLNQSHSN
-572 VGWKDLNFQLSD
+572 MGWKDFNFQLSD

-601 KSPSDLLA
+601 KSPSDLLS
-609 TPFTEKYTKTCDTLK
+609 TPFPERYTKTSDLLK
-624 VTENSQFL
+624 VTENSQFV
-632 STDEEEKQIP
+632 STDKEENQIP
-642 AHSDI
+642 VHSDI
-647 RPKISNFIKQQ
+647 RPKTCNFIKQQ

-666 EECITIIFDAEDGEP
+666 EECITVIYDAKDGEP

-704 QTRSSA
+704 QTTSSA
-710 EYTDLTPQGVTDL
+710 EYTELIPQGRTDL
-723 QTGTSARNYTALERR
+723 QPGPNARNYTALERQ
-738 EDETEEQTLEDNA
+738 EDETGKNTLEDNT
-751 GNKKTVVPVTCSE
+751 GNKNAVVPLTCSE
-764 SSCCG
+764 SSRCG
-769 KVTLQNTPRQKLVK
+769 RVTQQNASRQKLVK
-783 PVYDVSYKSNSS
+783 PVYDASCKVNSS
-795 LTVHAGINQKPN
+795 STVHAGINQKPN
-807 LTKIPSRGKFSPQK
+807 VTKIPSRGKFSPQK

-826 SEETAVAQP
+826 SGEAPVALPAGPTA
-835 VGPATLEKS
+835 LEKS

-861 PRNFDSKVDFQVPK
+861 PRHFDSKVDFQVPK
-875 PPAHLLPGLKRPGR
+875 PPAHPLPDLKRPGR
-889 GDGSKYPKSQSPAS
+889 GDGSKYPKSQSLAS

-908 NLIEPSDYGEPPT
+908 HLIEPSSYGEPPT
-921 RDFHCDLATVEAR
+921 RDFHCDLAAVEAR

-949 IRPNYAHPPPV
+949 IRPNYANSPPL
-960 AVKLGGAG
+960 AVKLGGAR
-968 PSETAKN
+968 PTETAKN

-991 NQSSQETQAKNVSSG
+991 NQSSHEMQAKNVSSG

-1011 SYLQENAEAIM
+1011 SYLQENAEGIM
-1022 QNKCLSQQPHS
+1022 QNKCTSQQSHS
-1033 ACQGLSKVP
+1033 ACQGLSKVS

-1048 KNPNQLGLHRNH
+1048 KNPNQPGLHRNR
-1060 EFSNTDFQ
+1060 EYSSTDFQ
-1068 TPRAFSLGCP
+1068 TARSFSLGCP
-1078 LLETTSQDVYSSKKD
+1078 SLETTSSQDTYSSKNNI
-1093 LSSDS
+1093 SSDS
-1098 GVDQPQK
+1098 GVDRLQK
-1105 MPNILPSTPQCHKTS
+1105 MPNILPTTPQCHTTS
-1120 ISEPSLSQ
+1120 TSEPLLSQ
-1128 VNNSP
+1128 VNNFP
-1133 LSTLF
+1133 STLL
-1138 HGSDTAHAAQN
+1138 HAGDAAHAPQN
-1149 SNEKGMKTRLPVG
+1149 SNERGMKTRLPVG

-1186 SINTASKS
+1186 SINAASKS
-1194 SVSSSKYKQNES
+1194 NVSSSKYKQSES
-1206 VSVTTRGATDA
+1206 VCVTTKGAMDA
-1217 ELKNSTSDTEV
+1217 ELKDSKSDTEV
-1228 KNNFTVGLSMDTASP
+1228 KNNCAVGLSMGTASAH
-1243 PSHEN
+1243 SHEN
-1248 CSLVGDRVDGLEH
+1248 CSLVVDREDGLEN
-1261 KLVKRSVSSSNKSH
+1261 KLVKRSVSSGNKSH

-1302 PVTEGLGKVR
+1302 PVTEGPGKVR

-1337 IKAIPGS
+1337 IKAISGS
-1344 AVIPETLSC
+1344 AVTPETLLY
-1353 TPKITENSYSRQGS
+1353 TTKPTENSYPRQGS

-1375 NQHGSPSKLPL
+1375 SQHGSPSKLPF
-1386 RSSPKVDLFH
+1386 RSSQKVDQFH
-1396 NTSKCDGN
+1396 HASKCDGN
-1404 KPFSQ
+1404 KPSSQ
-1409 KDVRN
+1409 KDARS
-1414 LSVQIE
+1414 LSVQSE
-1420 KSTESFKHEALS
+1420 KSTESFKHEAQG
-1432 KKSVLPAEF
+1432 KKSVLSA
-1441 ELEESAT
+1441 ELELEASAA
-1448 VSSKQMSSFQSSDRI
+1448 VSSQQILSFQSFDGV

-1470 ASKSRRQQM
+1470 ATKSRRQQM

-1489 VTDVLSSATLQ
+1489 VNDLLSSPSLQ

-1510 IQENVQKGHGQTK
+1510 IQENVQKGQGQTK
-1523 YPSAESK
+1523 SPTVETK

-1552 SRKTDVPKTKL
+1552 SRKTDVPKTKV

-1587 KTEHCGIENEINRKT
+1587 KTEQHCEIENEINRKT

-1607 LADVME
+1607 LAME
-1613 SKMMKPSQAVPSEI
+1613 SKFMKPSQDPPGEI
-1627 ECEQVKGFT
+1627 ECEQVRGST
-1636 TATYSS
+1636 TAAYSP
-1642 KDSFMKELLNRV
+1642 KDSFMRELLNRV

-1702 ADTEMQNQTLAKVVT
+1702 ADMEMQNQTL
-1717 ENLQEEEEDTMT
+1717 DT
-1729 RTTCQSHVI
+1729 
-1738 ESCCQMRTLDSGIG
+1738 
-1752 TFPLPDSGN
+1752 
-1761 RSTGRH
+1761 
-1767 ISKQES
+1767 
-1773 TLETEVLAP
+1773 
-1782 SEQILLSAPSVK
+1782 
-1794 AKTLEREV
+1794 
-1802 PSTAKSPESVES
+1802 
-1814 MISHSTSD
+1814 
-1822 PAMTGKGI
+1822 
-1830 RPFQSRLPKPA
+1830 
-1841 SSGKIN
+1841 
-1847 LAKQSDQVPCSVTS
+1847 
-1861 ASFERT
+1861 
-1867 EETLEN
+1867 
-1873 RKVLPEWTTRKTTKT
+1873 
-1888 KDRALRVCTYS
+1888 ALRVCTYS
-1899 ASSSDT
+1899 ASSTDS

-1913 NYFRTAEET
+1913 SYFRTAEET
-1922 FVELT
+1922 LVELK
-1927 KNNKQAEQ
+1927 KNNRQAVQ
-1935 EKQNQRKSFL
+1935 EKQSHRRSFL

-1971 THYSLIEQLSGASSE
+1971 THYSLIEQLSGASSK
-1986 DSKGKDSPSKL
+1986 DSKGKESPSKL

-2005 DSQNRL
+2005 DSQNRV
-2011 SKISLESLNKFN
+2011 SKIFLESLNKFN
-2023 SNNVLLLEKEKNC
+2023 SNNVLSLEKEKNC

-2043 KEENGRKEAAPLNSS
+2043 KEESGKKEAASLNSS
-2058 GRHDVDNLESLSDS
+2058 GRQEVDNLESLSDS
-2072 LYDSFSSCASQGS
+2072 LYDSFSSCTSQGS